1 MATRKKQISGY
12 QKKHILIIL
21 ALLKKFV
28 GDIQSGNTSL
38 EIDFSDYSCLLVI
51 HPANSETPFNSLEKK
66 CVRSR
71 NSKSVAIFRR
81 LLKESNLKIIRLFCR
96 RSLLSVI
103 YYGCQI
109 LTQTISFRDCDFKA
123 TFSGHVSRTNQGPP
137 VLNNE

>member
-1 MATRKKQISGY
+1 MFIFQYSQQNKNFNQIPIKNFNYVICKPNCSAG
-12 QKKHILIIL
+12 Q
-21 ALLKKFV
+21 F
-28 GDIQSGNTSL
+28 
-38 EIDFSDYSCLLVI
+38 I